1 MNTEN
6 RNIRF
11 TSTVICRIF
20 LGICCCFLA
29 ACSSQ
34 SSQNNSN
41 IFLYAVDFSHSTLS
55 PGNVKFDMSM
65 EDVLQKTQLS
75 EDDVDT
81 TLGEA
86 YPRIIHSISISSL
99 SDDIQEIFSFQNDQ
113 LVSVEYAITVPE
125 SEFQTVLQTLA
136 HQAAELLEDLL
147 VGENQILEGKTT
159 RWEDEQKNSLILSF
173 PDTDTSEERVI
184 FLGLGNLAHK
194 QIVKGILFL
203 AVEIAYLLF
212 MIEGGINNLYH
223 LITLGGRAQ
232 EEVWNEAKGIYEYT
246 GGDMTI
252 LFLLY
257 GVATIFITVLFFM
270 IWRVNMKSVYEVE
283 CRAKE
288 GKHINTIKEDLEAL
302 VDKRLHWT
310 LLTLPIL
317 GIVIFTILP
326 LVFMICMAF
335 TSYSKVGDHLTIFH
349 WVGLKNFST
358 VLGMGN
364 SIGKTFWS
372 VLGWTLIWAVLATF
386 LNYILGMILA
396 IVINRKTTRIKGFW
410 RFCFMLS
417 AAIPQFV
424 SLLLMRT
431 MLKDNGLIN
440 NLLVQAGLISSP
452 LPFLT
457 NATWARAT
465 VVIIN
470 LWVGIPFTMMQVT
483 GILQNIPG
491 ELYEAARVDGAGP
504 VTIFFKITLPY
515 MLFVTTPYLIT
526 TFTGNINNFN
536 VIYLLTAGV
545 PVPVGA
551 TAGKTDLLVTWLYK
565 LTVDLQ
571 YFNVGAVVGILT
583 FVILAVV
590 SLITYRNTG
599 SYKNEEGFQ

>member
-270 IWRVNMKSVYEVE
+270 IWRVNMKSAYEVE

-536 VIYLLTAGV
+536 VIYLLSAGK
-545 PVPVGA
+545 PTPVGDS
-551 TAGKTDLLVTWLYK
+551 AGKTDLLVTWLYK
-565 LTVDLQ
+565 LTIDNQ
-571 YFNVGAVVGILT
+571 EYNIGAVIGILT
-583 FVILAVV
+583 FIVLSIVALV
-590 SLITYRNTG
+590 TYRNTK
-599 SYKNEEGFQ
+599 SYKDEEGFM